1 VAGREPIHH
10 REGRTA
16 MTAVDKPG
24 RLGERYDRW
33 LAEHE
38 AELATGWQDGYQSSS
53 GIPVKPVYTPLDL
66 DAVGWS
72 YERELGLPGEA
83 PYTRGFT
90 PGGYRSLLWKTEMYA
105 GFGSAEDANARYRYL
120 IEQGSTGGVSIALDL
135 PTQIGM
141 DSDDELGRVE
151 VGQMGVALSSFAD
164 VERMFDGIPLDKV
177 GHIFTTANCIG
188 PIAAAWFL
196 ALAEQQGVPTTAFD
210 VQIQNDP
217 IKEYIA
223 RGTQFL
229 PIEASVR
236 LATDMLAHV
245 NQVAPNWLPISVSGS
260 HMKQAGSTCVQ
271 EAAFTICNG
280 IAYVEACLAK
290 GMRIDD
296 FGASIE
302 LHFCTEMDFFEEV
315 AKYRAVRAVWARLVR
330 ERFGGTT
337 ERAQHF
343 RLHAATSGRPL
354 TAQQPL
360 NNISRITLQ
369 ILAQILGGCEQTRT
383 ASFDEALGIPT
394 EEAARTSIRA
404 NQVIAYETGVPYTVD
419 PLGGSYY
426 VESLTHEFRERI
438 WAEIAK
444 VDEMGGAVEATR
456 QGYFQQQLADGA
468 YRDQVQV
475 DSGAKVI
482 VGVNRFQLDEEPEL
496 PVFEVNQASI
506 DRQIARLTQVR
517 ADRDDAAV
525 RESLRRLG
533 EVCRTDANVMPA
545 VVDCVRNYATTG
557 EIATVWR
564 SVFGDYRSEMTRL

>member
-1 VAGREPIHH
+1 
-10 REGRTA
+10 
-16 MTAVDKPG
+16 MTPVDKSDQ
-24 RLGERYDRW
+24 LAATYERW
-33 LAEHE
+33 LAEHQD
-38 AELATGWQDGYQSSS
+38 ELSHQGEGGFQTSS
-53 GIPVKPVYTPLDL
+53 GIPIKPAYTPLDL
-66 DAVGWS
+66 AEIGWN
-72 YERELGLPGEA
+72 YERELGLPGEE
-83 PYTRGFT
+83 PYTRGFL
-90 PGGYRSLLWKTEMYA
+90 PGGYRSQLWKMEMYA
-105 GFGSAEDANARYRYL
+105 GFGSAEDANQRYRYL

-135 PTQIGM
+135 PTQIGL
-141 DSDDELGRVE
+141 DPDNDLARLE

-164 VERMFDGIPLDKV
+164 VERVFEGIPLDKV

-196 ALAEQQGVPTTAFD
+196 ALAAKQGVPTSAFD

-236 LATDMLAHV
+236 LATDMIAHV
-245 NQVAPNWLPISVSGS
+245 NQAAPNWLPISVSGS

-296 FGASIE
+296 FGASLE

-315 AKYRAVRAVWARLVR
+315 AKYRAVRAVWTQLVR
-330 ERFGGTT
+330 DRFGGTT
-337 ERAQHF
+337 ARAQHF

-394 EEAARTSIRA
+394 AEAARTSIRA
-404 NQVIAYETGVPYTVD
+404 NQVIAYESGVPHTTD
-419 PLGGSYY
+419 PLAGSYY
-426 VESLTHEFRERI
+426 VESLTHEFRRRI
-438 WAEIAK
+438 WDEIAR
-444 VDEMGGAVEATR
+444 VDGMGGAVEATR
-456 QGYFQQQLADGA
+456 QGYFQQHLADGA
-468 YRDQVQV
+468 YRDQVAI
-475 DSGAKVI
+475 DSGEKVI
-482 VGVNRFQLDEEPEL
+482 VGVNRFQLDEEPAL
-496 PVFEVNQASI
+496 PVFEVDQTSI
-506 DRQIARLTQVR
+506 ERQIARVEQTRRERDNTAVER
-517 ADRDDAAV
+517 A
-525 RESLRRLG
+525 LRRLADVSAT
-533 EVCRTDANVMPA
+533 EQNVMPA
-545 VVDCVRNYATTG
+545 VIDCVQSYATTG
-557 EIATVWR
+557 EIADVWR
-564 SVFGDYRSEMTRL
+564 TAFGDYRSEMTRL

>member
-1 VAGREPIHH
+1 MTSTDHH
-10 REGRTA
+10 ALEGH
-16 MTAVDKPG
+16 
-24 RLGERYDRW
+24 YDRW
-33 LAEHE
+33 LDEHA
-38 AELATGWQDGYQSSS
+38 AELAGAGELSTSS
-53 GIPVKPVYTPLDL
+53 GIPIKPLYTPLDL
-66 DAVGWS
+66 EQIGWS

-83 PYTRGFT
+83 PYTRGFSAA
-90 PGGYRSLLWKTEMYA
+90 GYRSKLWKMEMYA
-105 GFGSAEDANARYRYL
+105 GFGSAEDANRRYRYL
-120 IEQGSTGGVSIALDL
+120 IEQGSTGGVSMALDL

-141 DSDDELGRVE
+141 DSDDPMARIE

-164 VERMFDGIPLDKV
+164 VERVFDGIPLDRV

-196 ALAEQQGVPTTAFD
+196 VLAEKQGVDTSTFD

-236 LATDMLAHV
+236 LATDMLQHM

-280 IAYVEACLAK
+280 IAYVETCLAK

-296 FGASIE
+296 FGENIE

-315 AKYRAVRAVWARLVR
+315 AKYRAVRAVWTQLVR

-337 ERAQHF
+337 EAAQHF

-404 NQVIAYETGVPYTVD
+404 NQIIAYESGVPATVD
-419 PLGGSYY
+419 PLAGSYY
-426 VESLTHEFRERI
+426 VETLTHEFRRLI
-438 WAEIAK
+438 WEEIAR

-456 QGYFQQQLADGA
+456 QGYFQQKLADGA
-468 YRDQVQV
+468 YRDQVAV
-475 DSGAKVI
+475 DSGEKVI
-482 VGVNRFQLDEEPEL
+482 VGVNRFQLDDETPV
-496 PVFEVNQASI
+496 PVFTLNEDGINRQL
-506 DRQIARLTQVR
+506 DRLGRLR
-517 ADRDDAAV
+517 KERDNEAA
-525 RESLRRLG
+525 EASLRRLA
-533 EVCRTDANVMPA
+533 EVCATDENVMPA
-545 VVDCVRNYATTG
+545 VLDCVRNYATTG
-557 EIATVWR
+557 EISQVWR
-564 SVFGDYRSEMTRL
+564 SVFGEYRSEMSKL